1 MSNDEFPEE
10 ISAMTNS
17 ELASYDGRDGRK
29 AYVSVNGNIYD
40 VSASPLWQNGDHQGA
55 HQAGADL
62 TEALKGAPHVRAVI
76 ERFPVVGK
84 IEEAAPPAA
93 TGGNKGLIIAVV
105 VAALLALAFILAR

>member
-1 MSNDEFPEE
+1 
-10 ISAMTNS
+10 MTMN
-17 ELASYDGRDGRK
+17 ELAGHDGRDGRK
-29 AYVSVNGNIYD
+29 AYVAVNGTVYD
-40 VSASPLWQNGDHQGA
+40 VSSSPLWQNGDHQGV

-84 IEEAAPPAA
+84 IEEAAPPA
-93 TGGNKGLIIAVV
+93 TGNKGLIIAVV